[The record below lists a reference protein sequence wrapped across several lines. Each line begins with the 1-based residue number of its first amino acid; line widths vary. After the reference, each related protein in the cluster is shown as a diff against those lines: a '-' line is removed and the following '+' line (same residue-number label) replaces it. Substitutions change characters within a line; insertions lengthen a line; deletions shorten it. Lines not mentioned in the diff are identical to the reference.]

1 MSTDRSTDS
10 IEQLQSGIRR
20 FAEDRD
26 WQPFHTPK
34 NLVMALTVEAA
45 ELMEH
50 FQWATPEQ
58 SQSPDPVKLAEIGE
72 EMSDVL
78 IYLVRLAD
86 VLELDLLA
94 AARAKLIHNGQKYP
108 VDQARGNARKY
119 TEFTAD
125 NPS

>member
-1 MSTDRSTDS
+1 MSTDS
-10 IEQLQSGIRR
+10 IEQLQAGIRR
-20 FAEDRD
+20 FAEERD

-34 NLVMALTVEAA
+34 NLAMALAVEAA

-58 SQSPDPVKLAEIGE
+58 SQHPDSVKLAAIGE

-94 AARAKLIHNGQKYP
+94 AARAKIIRNGQKYP
-108 VDQARGNARKY
+108 PDVARGNARKY
-119 TEFTAD
+119 TELTQD
-125 NPS
+125 KQP

>member
-1 MSTDRSTDS
+1 MSTDS
-10 IEQLQSGIRR
+10 IEQLQAEIRR

-34 NLVMALTVEAA
+34 NLAMALAVEAA

-58 SQSPDPVKLAEIGE
+58 SQRPDPVKLAAIGE

-94 AARAKLIHNGQKYP
+94 AARAKLIHNAQKYP
-108 VDQARGNARKY
+108 ADAARGNARKY
-119 TEFTAD
+119 TELTQD
-125 NPS
+125 KQP

>member
-1 MSTDRSTDS
+1 MSADH
-10 IEQLQSGIRR
+10 IEFLQAEIRR

-26 WQPFHTPK
+26 WEPFHTPK
-34 NLVMALTVEAA
+34 NLAMALAVEAA

-58 SQSPDPVKLAEIGE
+58 SQCPAPEKLTAIGE

-94 AARAKLIHNGQKYP
+94 AARAKLIRNEQKYP
-108 VDQARGNARKY
+108 VDAARGNARKY
-119 TEFTAD
+119 TELTQD
-125 NPS
+125 KQP

>member
-1 MSTDRSTDS
+1 MSTDS
-10 IEQLQSGIRR
+10 IEQLQAGIRR
-20 FAEDRD
+20 FAEERD

-34 NLVMALTVEAA
+34 NLVMALAVEAA

-58 SQSPDPVKLAEIGE
+58 SQHPDPVKLTAIGE

-94 AARAKLIHNGQKYP
+94 AARAKLIHNGEKYP
-108 VDQARGNARKY
+108 ADAARGNARKY
-119 TEFTAD
+119 TELTQD
-125 NPS
+125 KQP

>member
-1 MSTDRSTDS
+1 MSTDS
-10 IEQLQSGIRR
+10 IEQLQAEIRR
-20 FAEDRD
+20 FAEERD

-34 NLVMALTVEAA
+34 NLVMALAVEAA

-58 SQSPDPVKLAEIGE
+58 SQQPDPVKLAAIGE

-108 VDQARGNARKY
+108 AEAARGNARKY
-119 TEFTAD
+119 TELTQD
-125 NPS
+125 KLP